1 MIQPKIQEVYAYN
14 GVHTIRQKGFFF
26 SPSEFEQFKREFG
39 KELLENVIKNVTTK
53 CLNQDVTGSSCCS
66 ECEYHIVNKESILN
80 TLDDYLLNN
89 KI

>member
-26 SPSEFEQFKREFG
+26 SPSEFETFKREFG
-39 KELLENVIKNVTTK
+39 KELLEKAAENAYLCNGQIWNKPA
-53 CLNQDVTGSSCCS
+53 QMYIPSIEID
-66 ECEYHIVNKESILN
+66 KESI
-80 TLDDYLLNN
+80 TSVLDDYLKDN

>member
-39 KELLENVIKNVTTK
+39 KELLEKASENVRLI
-53 CLNQDVTGSSCCS
+53 CS
-66 ECEYHIVNKESILN
+66 IGYCSDCENHWRNKESI
-80 TLDDYLLNN
+80 TEVLDDYLLNN